1 MEAFATVEDLKSRW
15 RVLTDEEVPIAE
27 SLLVDASIVLASE
40 FDRAHKSY
48 ENPDDVTLSALKMVC
63 CAMVKR
69 VMAVGDESIGTTQ
82 IGTTAGSFSQQ
93 RTYSQQAGDLYL
105 RDMERRLLG
114 IPKSRVR
121 IGSLRPKGAFDDEG

>member
-1 MEAFATVEDLKSRW
+1 MEAFATVDDLKSRW
-15 RVLTDEEVPIAE
+15 RTIADEEKPIAE
-27 SLLVDASIVLASE
+27 SLLLDASIILARE
-40 FDRAHKSY
+40 FERAGKSL
-48 ENPDDVTLSALKMVC
+48 DDTDELTLSALKMVC

-69 VMAVGDESIGTTQ
+69 VMAVSDDAIGITQ

-105 RDMERRLLG
+105 RDLERNLLG
-114 IPKSRVR
+114 IPKRRVR